1 MTPCLRRISFLES
14 FSYELKNLEL
24 VEYHSVSAF
33 GSSIGTLMRSSIG
46 AAIFKKWSCASHVP
60 SHKAASSRQPA
71 EVQTEQTALLGNIYH
86 VTHIAY
92 AKCLIFR

>member
-14 FSYELKNLEL
+14 FSYELKNLEV

-46 AAIFKKWSCASHVP
+46 AAIFKKWS
-60 SHKAASSRQPA
+60 
-71 EVQTEQTALLGNIYH
+71 
-86 VTHIAY
+86 
-92 AKCLIFR
+92 